1 MLTFP
6 DSQLE
11 VRKFKIFL
19 NLWNPFSFPIA
30 VLWWSS
36 LYKSYK
42 NSTALVWL
50 SEYWNI
56 HWYFYYLLSPYPS
69 SLSALV
75 SGVLNTL
82 WNGTDLFPRLAVL
95 LCLLK
100 DDRVQS
106 THLIGGKTEPQIGE
120 GTCAWSQKTEAEVVD
135 PSVWG
140 VPGQIPVLSLW
151 VVFLKGFYFDEIF
164 SSFSSWVSWTPNEFL
179 PH

>member
-6 DSQLE
+6 DSQLK

-56 HWYFYYLLSPYPS
+56 HWYFYCLLSPYPS
-69 SLSALV
+69 SLSAVV

-100 DDRVQS
+100 DESPVHSFDRWENWA
-106 THLIGGKTEPQIGE
+106 TDWWRDMYLISEDRSRSWWPKCLGSPRPDPCVEPVGGVSE
-120 GTCAWSQKTEAEVVD
+120 GLLFWWDFLFIFFV
-135 PSVWG
+135 G
-140 VPGQIPVLSLW
+140 VLNP
-151 VVFLKGFYFDEIF
+151 
-164 SSFSSWVSWTPNEFL
+164 
-179 PH
+179 